1 MLLSRH
7 TKRRTFIAA
16 LGGAATWPLVAR
28 AQDRIRRI
36 GVLMNF
42 AANDTAQVARLAKFQ
57 EALQALGWIEGRN
70 IHVETRWT
78 HGDIDQV
85 RKDVAELV
93 SLSPDVIV
101 ATTTPALLILAR
113 ATKTVPIVFVSVV
126 DPVGSRLVATMSR
139 PGGNITGFVAFEY
152 ALAAKWLE
160 LLKEIAPRVTRA
172 AVLRDSS
179 ATGIG
184 TFAAIQAVGSIG
196 MELSVID
203 LDNPNEMEQDVAAF
217 ARELSGGLIVTP
229 TASATKNIRD
239 LMVRSA
245 ARNNLPAVYPF
256 RYFVDDGGLISYGPN
271 LYDSFRDAAGYV
283 DRILKGEKPANMPVQ
298 APTKYEPVINLR
310 TAKALGLSV
319 PPSVLVRADEV
330 IE

>member
-1 MLLSRH
+1 M
-7 TKRRTFIAA
+7 RRRDFINGIAGSAA
-16 LGGAATWPLVAR
+16 WTLVAR
-28 AQDRIRRI
+28 AQDRIQQI

-42 AANDTAQVARLAKFQ
+42 TANDTAQVARFAKFQ
-57 EALQALGWIEGRN
+57 EALEALGWVEGRN
-70 IHVETRWT
+70 IHVETRWP

-85 RKDVAELV
+85 RKDIAELV
-93 SLSPDVIV
+93 ALSPDVIV
-101 ATTTPALLILAR
+101 VTTTPALTILER
-113 ATKTVPIVFVSVV
+113 ATKTVPIVFFSIV

-139 PGGNITGFVAFEY
+139 PGGNATGFVAFEY

-184 TFAAIQAVGSIG
+184 TFAAVQAVGSIG

-203 LDNPNEMEQDVAAF
+203 LDNPSQMEQDVAEF
-217 ARELSGGLIVTP
+217 AREPSGGLIVT
-229 TASATKNIRD
+229 ATQFAGNHRD
-239 LMVRSA
+239 LIVRSA

-256 RYFVDDGGLISYGPN
+256 RYFVDVGGLMSYGPT
-271 LYDSFRDAAGYV
+271 LYDSYRDAAGYV

-298 APTKYEPVINLR
+298 APTKYELVINLK
-310 TAKALGLSV
+310 TAKALGLTV
-319 PPSVLVRADEV
+319 PPMVLARADEM

>member
-1 MLLSRH
+1 M
-7 TKRRTFIAA
+7 RRREFIAG
-16 LGGAATWPLVAR
+16 LGGAAAWPLVAR

-42 AANDTAQVARLAKFQ
+42 DANDTAQAARLAKFQ
-57 EALQALGWIEGRN
+57 EALEALGWIEGRN

-78 HGDIDQV
+78 HGDTDQV
-85 RKDVAELV
+85 RKDVAELIA
-93 SLSPDVIV
+93 LSPDAILV
-101 ATTTPALLILAR
+101 TTTPALTILER
-113 ATKTVPIVFVSVV
+113 ATKTVPIVFASIV

-139 PGGNITGFVAFEY
+139 PGGNATGFVAFEY
-152 ALAAKWLE
+152 ALAGKWLE

-184 TFAAIQAVGSIG
+184 SFAAVEAVGSIG

-203 LDNPNEMEQDVAAF
+203 LDNPSQMEQDVAVF
-217 ARELSGGLIVTP
+217 AREPSGGLIV
-229 TASATKNIRD
+229 AATQFSGNHVD
-239 LMVRSA
+239 LIVRSA

-256 RYFVDDGGLISYGPN
+256 RYFADVGGLVSYGPS
-271 LYDSFRDAAGYV
+271 LYDGFRGAAGYV
-283 DRILKGEKPANMPVQ
+283 DRILKGEKPADLPVQ
-298 APTKYEPVINLR
+298 APTKYELVINLK
-310 TAKALGLSV
+310 TAKALGLTV
-319 PPSVLVRADEV
+319 PHSLLARADEV

>member
-1 MLLSRH
+1 V
-7 TKRRTFIAA
+7 KRREFIAA
-16 LGGAATWPLVAR
+16 LGGAAAWPLVAR

-42 AANDTAQVARLAKFQ
+42 DANDTAQAARLAKFQ
-57 EALQALGWIEGRN
+57 EALEALGWIEGRN

-78 HGDIDQV
+78 HGDTDQV
-85 RKDVAELV
+85 RKDVAELIA
-93 SLSPDVIV
+93 LSPDAILV
-101 ATTTPALLILAR
+101 TTTPALTILER
-113 ATKTVPIVFVSVV
+113 ATKTVPIVFASIV

-139 PGGNITGFVAFEY
+139 PGGNATGFVAFEY
-152 ALAAKWLE
+152 ALAGKWLE

-184 TFAAIQAVGSIG
+184 SFAAVEAVGSIG

-203 LDNPNEMEQDVAAF
+203 LDNPSQMEQDVAVF
-217 ARELSGGLIVTP
+217 AREPSGGLIV
-229 TASATKNIRD
+229 AATQFSGNHVD
-239 LMVRSA
+239 LIVRSA

-256 RYFVDDGGLISYGPN
+256 RYFADVGGLVSYGPS
-271 LYDSFRDAAGYV
+271 LYDGFRGAAGYV
-283 DRILKGEKPANMPVQ
+283 DRILKGEKPADLPVQ
-298 APTKYEPVINLR
+298 APTKYELVINLK
-310 TAKALGLSV
+310 TAKALGLTV
-319 PPSVLVRADEV
+319 PHSLLARADEV

>member
-1 MLLSRH
+1 
-7 TKRRTFIAA
+7 
-16 LGGAATWPLVAR
+16 LGGAAAWPLVAR

-42 AANDTAQVARLAKFQ
+42 DANDTAQAARLAKFQ
-57 EALQALGWIEGRN
+57 EALEALGWIEGRN

-78 HGDIDQV
+78 HGDTDQV
-85 RKDVAELV
+85 RKDVAELIA
-93 SLSPDVIV
+93 LSPDAILV
-101 ATTTPALLILAR
+101 TTTPALTILER
-113 ATKTVPIVFVSVV
+113 ATKTVPIVFASIV

-139 PGGNITGFVAFEY
+139 PGGNATGFVAFEY
-152 ALAAKWLE
+152 ALAGKWLE

-184 TFAAIQAVGSIG
+184 SFAAVEAVGSIG

-203 LDNPNEMEQDVAAF
+203 LDNPSQMEQDVAVF
-217 ARELSGGLIVTP
+217 AREPSGGLIV
-229 TASATKNIRD
+229 AATQFSGNHVD
-239 LMVRSA
+239 LIVRSA

-256 RYFVDDGGLISYGPN
+256 RYFADVGGLVSYGPS
-271 LYDSFRDAAGYV
+271 LYDGFRGAAGYV
-283 DRILKGEKPANMPVQ
+283 DRILKGEKPADLPVQ
-298 APTKYEPVINLR
+298 APTKYELVINLK
-310 TAKALGLSV
+310 TAKALGLTV
-319 PPSVLVRADEV
+319 PHSLLARADEV